1 MADRPSAEPEDHC
14 SPSKS
19 GIEGPAG
26 YNGKAPS
33 SIAAPVKE
41 YPGSKSIGQGAD
53 KSGRGGGTVVGP
65 RSSKS
70 KD

>member
-1 MADRPSAEPEDHC
+1 MSEPKAEQPDSC
-14 SPSKS
+14 PPSKS

-33 SIAAPVKE
+33 SIAAPVKN
-41 YPGSKSIGQGAD
+41 YPGSSSIGKGGD
-53 KSGRGGGTVVGP
+53 TSGKGGGVVVGP
-65 RSSKS
+65 MSNKS